1 MNSVNSTNPF
11 DDGFESDIANGNST
25 LASKRYRKKRR
36 APLPPPRV
44 SIKCELI
51 IKKTCTLMS

>member
-11 DDGFESDIANGNST
+11 DDGFESDIANGNSST

-44 SIKCELI
+44 SIKLRSA
-51 IKKTCTLMS
+51 KK